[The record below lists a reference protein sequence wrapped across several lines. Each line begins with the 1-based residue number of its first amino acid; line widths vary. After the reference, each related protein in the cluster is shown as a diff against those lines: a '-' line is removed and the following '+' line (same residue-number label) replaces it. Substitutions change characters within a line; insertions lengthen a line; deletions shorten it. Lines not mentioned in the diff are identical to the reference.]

1 MSEPSIASR
10 RTYDNRARQ
19 QKAAQTRERI
29 VAAGS
34 ELVHDFDS
42 WNWRDLTFKAV
53 AERAGVGERTVYRH
67 FPTERHLHDAV
78 MQRLESE
85 AGISYEDVDLTNI
98 GDVTARVFASLQRF
112 SVRKSVEAPQD
123 PTFVGVDVR
132 RRDALA
138 RAVSAAAPGWSAAE
152 QQVDG
157 GPSRRAVECA
167 QLRAAGRGMGH
178 RRGRR
183 NPRDRLADG
192 QGRRRNRGRRPAA
205 CVACASDRGF
215 RSRHRTAPV
224 ASSRHSPNAR

>member
-19 QKAAQTRERI
+19 EKAAQTRERI

-98 GDVTARVFASLQRF
+98 GDVTAPGIRV
-112 SVRKSVEAPQD
+112 
-123 PTFVGVDVR
+123 
-132 RRDALA
+132 
-138 RAVSAAAPGWSAAE
+138 AATVFG
-152 QQVDG
+152 
-157 GPSRRAVECA
+157 A
-167 QLRAAGRGMGH
+167 QIR
-178 RRGRR
+178 
-183 NPRDRLADG
+183 
-192 QGRRRNRGRRPAA
+192 
-205 CVACASDRGF
+205 
-215 RSRHRTAPV
+215 
-224 ASSRHSPNAR
+224 

>member
-19 QKAAQTRERI
+19 AKAAQTRERI
-29 VAAGS
+29 VTAGS

-98 GDVTARVFASLQRF
+98 GDVTGRVFASLQRF

-132 RRDALA
+132 RREALT
-138 RAVSAAAPGWSAAE
+138 RAVSAAAPRWSAAE
-152 QQVDG
+152 QQVTAGLLDVLWNV
-157 GPSRRAVECA
+157 PSYERLVGEWDIEGTDATRAIGWLMAKVV
-167 QLRAAGRGMGH
+167 AAIEDDA
-178 RRGRR
+178 
-183 NPRDRLADG
+183 PP
-192 QGRRRNRGRRPAA
+192 PA
-205 CVACASDRGF
+205 
-215 RSRHRTAPV
+215 
-224 ASSRHSPNAR
+224 